1 MSIQLCHSRF
11 GRVSIRWSGAHSV
24 TEIGIA
30 LGHDTANGSEW
41 GSSMNV
47 PCDEE
52 VEGIRTALTR
62 WRLCQPFR

>member
-30 LGHDTANGSEW
+30 LGHDTANE
-41 GSSMNV
+41 
-47 PCDEE
+47 
-52 VEGIRTALTR
+52 
-62 WRLCQPFR
+62 F